1 MTSPHEG
8 KQGRHP
14 NVCLCS
20 THMAKRGVQPVV
32 QPIAAVEVSKM
43 ALDPHVLSALASMP
57 EALASYVQSQTAAP
71 VAAMPISAA
80 PVAPAPVA
88 PAPVAPVAPVAP
100 TVTPTAEI
108 VIPLTELS
116 NDRPKKAGFFRYVD
130 GRPGLPSGFDH
141 KLEAMR
147 MSKLYISP
155 LWSAGRENN
164 LEIVIRE
171 RTS

>member
-14 NVCLCS
+14 KDCLCN
-20 THMAKRGVQPVV
+20 THMAQRGVQPVA
-32 QPIAAVEVSKM
+32 QPLAAVEVSQM

-108 VIPLTELS
+108 GIPLTELS

>member
-1 MTSPHEG
+1 MSSPHEG

-14 NVCLCS
+14 KDCLCN
-20 THMAKRGVQPVV
+20 THMAQRGVQPVA
-32 QPIAAVEVSKM
+32 QPIAQKEVSPM
-43 ALDPHVLSALASMP
+43 TLDPNVLSALASMP
-57 EALASYVQSQTAAP
+57 EALASYIQSQTAAP

-88 PAPVAPVAPVAP
+88 PAPVAPVAP